1 MRKFTYLFA
10 FFFVFNITF
19 AQTQLDT
26 AVNFSVKDIYG
37 NTIQLFPLLDD
48 GKIVAIDFFSTS
60 CAPCALY
67 APDFQASYEDFGENS
82 GNVYFMGIAW
92 GDDNAGV
99 AYFDSIHGITHPS
112 VSGSQGGGNIVHNA
126 YQIMSAPTVILI
138 APDREI
144 LEQYIWEPTQ
154 ANLNAAIIAAGG
166 YMVGVD
172 NALALDENNVFIYP
186 NPARERVNVKIE
198 VTKASVYNI
207 EIYNLLGTRVQQ
219 SSPGLLTEG
228 SHSLNINLNNLPGG
242 TYFIRLL
249 KDGKHE
255 SLNCLIHIAP

>member
-1 MRKFTYLFA
+1 MKKFTYLIT

-37 NTIQLFPLLDD
+37 NTLQLFPLLDD
-48 GKIVAIDFFSTS
+48 GKIVVIDFFSTS
-60 CAPCALY
+60 CGPCALY
-67 APDFQASYEDFGENS
+67 APEVQASYEDFGENS
-82 GNVYFMGIAW
+82 GNVFFMGIDW

-99 AYFDSIHGITHPS
+99 AYFDSLYGITHPS

-126 YQIMSAPTVILI
+126 FQIMSTPTVILI
-138 APDREI
+138 APDRKI

-154 ANLNAAIIAAGG
+154 ANLNAIIIAAGG
-166 YMVGVD
+166 SMVGVD
-172 NALALDENNVFIYP
+172 DALALGENNVFIYP
-186 NPARERVNVKIE
+186 NPAREKVNVKIE

-207 EIYNLLGTRVQQ
+207 EIFNLLGTRVQQ

-242 TYFIRLL
+242 TYFVRLL

-255 SLNCLIHIAP
+255 SLQRLIHIAP

>member
-1 MRKFTYLFA
+1 MKKFTYLFA

-37 NTIQLFPLLDD
+37 NTLQLFPLLDD
-48 GKIVAIDFFSTS
+48 GKIVVIDFFTTT

-67 APDFQASYEDFGENS
+67 APEIQASYEDFGENN
-82 GNVYFMGIAW
+82 GNVFFMGIAW

-99 AYFDSIHGITHPS
+99 AYFDSLYGVTFPT

-154 ANLNAAIIAAGG
+154 ANLNALIIAAGG
-166 YMVGVD
+166 SMVGID
-172 NALALDENNVFIYP
+172 DKHALSDNNVFIYP
-186 NPARERVNVKIE
+186 NPARDRVTVRIE
-198 VTKASVYNI
+198 VAKTSVYHI
-207 EIYNLLGTRVQQ
+207 EIYNLIGTRVQQ
-219 SSPGLLTEG
+219 SSPGILTEG
-228 SHSLNINLNNLPGG
+228 THSLNIDLNNLPGG

-255 SLNCLIHIAP
+255 SLNRLIHIGS